1 MPVSVAVGVRALG
14 GPAESGRAVGVR
26 FVNND
31 QTASATRTTAQSVEQ
46 ITPGDYCA
54 PTSGSGGRSIVKN
67 MSMNDPLMN
76 SIFATIEDT
85 SMPESGKTSWPDYPG
100 ELPGKTASIKWI
112 EQWTDDFNTSGYASY
127 MEKDIP
133 NKSSRRLLCGGGAH
147 LKAQALPPPDD
158 GTWSW
163 GGRTPP
169 LR

>member
-1 MPVSVAVGVRALG
+1 MRVSVAVGVRALG

-46 ITPGDYCA
+46 ITPGDYTVRLHLVAC
-54 PTSGSGGRSIVKN
+54 GRSIVKN

-112 EQWTDDFNTSGYASY
+112 CLLYTSPSPRDVEESR
-127 MEKDIP
+127 MP
-133 NKSSRRLLCGGGAH
+133 SSA
-147 LKAQALPPPDD
+147 
-158 GTWSW
+158 
-163 GGRTPP
+163 
-169 LR
+169 